1 MSPVSC
7 SACVPRIATAI
18 ASSHMRMRPQLP
30 MFTTSETAP
39 MVQKLVRLATAPKTK
54 ASANPPSATIEPS
67 CEAVAAKGP
76 PQEPSIL
83 TLVARRIGHARLGEA
98 LATETARV
106 AAAAGAARR
115 VGVVAGHREREI
127 HAELGATAHDV
138 GLAHAHDRRLDRDSL
153 SLDRALGAEI
163 GHLGEGGEELGS
175 AVRIPRVVDRVHA
188 DEDRLRAGD
197 LRVGECEREEDRVA
211 RGEIGD

>member
-98 LATETARV
+98 LPPETAGV
-106 AAAAGAARR
+106 AAPAGAARR
-115 VGVVAGHREREI
+115 VGVVARHREREVDAEAGGAVHDGGLG
-127 HAELGATAHDV
+127 HARDGRLG
-138 GLAHAHDRRLDRDSL
+138 RD
-153 SLDRALGAEI
+153 AL
-163 GHLGEGGEELGS
+163 
-175 AVRIPRVVDRVHA
+175 P
-188 DEDRLRAGD
+188 
-197 LRVGECEREEDRVA
+197 
-211 RGEIGD
+211 